1 MPSWFI
7 SFLRRLTSLRA
18 EDVPLPDPP
27 ITRFILT
34 IWKRSQLS
42 DDWANDISAFDAVSL
57 KIVDRNRPHEI
68 DLAMGMAGQIASRGV
83 RVHGWGWHH
92 CTDKEETLEEV
103 EEAVRR
109 CEEVGATG
117 YHWNA
122 ERIWSEGSDP
132 AQMGLLFARTFKSRL
147 PDVTLYANCFRSM
160 VNSDMIS
167 AMDFYE
173 PMLYGTRVSTIAGK
187 FDREFSRGI
196 SVPEK
201 MAVMVGTGRM
211 DGDRD
216 DRAWGYVDDRGDV
229 PGLSSL
235 IKEYRPRWVNFFR
248 GGQINDEDMMS
259 RGNSINPALSE
270 QVRTIRDVLSRGV
283 A

>member
-1 MPSWFI
+1 MPLWFL
-7 SFLRRLTSLRA
+7 SFLRRVLSLRGSRA
-18 EDVPLPDPP
+18 FQALPPP
-27 ITRFILT
+27 TRFILT

-42 DDWANDISAFDAVSL
+42 DDWANEISAFDAVSL

-92 CTDKEETLEEV
+92 CTDREETLEEA
-103 EEAVRR
+103 EEAIRR
-109 CEEVGATG
+109 CEELGATG

-132 AQMGLLFARTFKSRL
+132 VQMGLLFARTFKNHL
-147 PDVTLYANCFRSM
+147 PDVTLFANCFRSM

-173 PMLYGTRVSTIAGK
+173 PMLYGTRVTTIARK
-187 FDREFSRGI
+187 FDREFSRRI

-211 DGDRD
+211 DGDRG
-216 DRAWGYVDDRGDV
+216 DRAWGYSGDQGDV
-229 PGLSSL
+229 AGLASL
-235 IKEYRPRWVNFFR
+235 VKTHRPRWVNFFR
-248 GGQINDEDMMS
+248 GGSIEGEDMMI
-259 RGNSINPALSE
+259 RGNAINPALPE
-270 QVRTIRDVLSRGV
+270 QIRSIRDELARGI

>member
-1 MPSWFI
+1 MPSWFL
-7 SFLRRLTSLRA
+7 SFIQELLALRGKGAGES
-18 EDVPLPDPP
+18 PLPL
-27 ITRFILT
+27 TRFILT
-34 IWKRSQLS
+34 IWKRSHLS
-42 DDWANDISAFDAVSL
+42 DDWANEISAFDAVSL
-57 KIVDRNRPHEI
+57 KIVDRTRPHEI

-92 CTDKEETLEEV
+92 CTDREETLEEV

-109 CEEVGATG
+109 CEELGATG

-132 AQMGLLFARTFKSRL
+132 AKMGLLFATTFKKRL
-147 PDVTLYANCFRSM
+147 PDVTLFANCFRSM

-173 PMLYGTRVSTIAGK
+173 PMLYGTRATTIARK

-196 SVPEK
+196 TIPEK

-216 DRAWGYVDDRGDV
+216 DRAWGYVDDQGDT
-229 PGLSSL
+229 PGLASL
-235 IKEYRPRWVNFFR
+235 VKANRPRWVNFFR
-248 GGQINDEDMMS
+248 GGSIHGEDMMN
-259 RGNSINPALSE
+259 RGNAINPALPE
-270 QVRTIRDVLSRGV
+270 QVRAIRDELVRGV